1 MSEPQSEPYRVHIVH
16 AGSHSDFAQAAAVI
30 ARQERRER
38 DTPAIRVCV
47 RHAKSPKEL
56 ARELTEPAAA
66 IVFTGHGATDGT
78 WFGGDDA
85 GIRPD
90 EIKSKA
96 GRPITTNGLILDACY
111 AWSYCTEIERQSAC
125 EVAYLAPEGLAPY
138 SHTWLVTAVLLALL
152 APGSTLLG
160 TADEV
165 KQGMTRGVEAAKTG
179 WPKGQHG
186 RWRCDILS
194 GTSAT
199 S

>member
-16 AGSHSDFAQAAAVI
+16 AGSHSDFAEAVAVI
-30 ARQERRER
+30 ARQERKER

-47 RHAKSPKEL
+47 RHAKSPEEL

-66 IVFTGHGATDGT
+66 IVFTGHGTTDGT

-85 GIRPD
+85 YIRPD

-111 AWSYCTEIERQSAC
+111 AWSCCKEIERQSAC
-125 EVAYLAPEGLAPY
+125 KVAYLAPEGLAPY
-138 SHTWLVTAVLLALL
+138 SHTWLVTVVLLALL
-152 APGSTLLG
+152 APSSTLLC

-165 KQGMTRGVEAAKTG
+165 KQGIKRGVEAAKTG
-179 WPKGQHG
+179 WPKGHHG
-186 RWRCDILS
+186 RWRYDILS